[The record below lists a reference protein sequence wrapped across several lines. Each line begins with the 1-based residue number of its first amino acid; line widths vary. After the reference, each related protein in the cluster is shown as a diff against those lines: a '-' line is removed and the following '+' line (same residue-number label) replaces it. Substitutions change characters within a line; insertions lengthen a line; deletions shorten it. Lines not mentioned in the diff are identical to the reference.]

1 MVESLIQQ
9 PYKELPF
16 EFASE
21 RYPPT
26 GPLPGNAHL
35 FPAILTQLADSAACS
50 GAAFVRYFPASNE
63 VSVEYASG
71 VWKDYAGSHRPVED
85 DVADLFIKTGQITNE
100 ARGKS
105 IGYDLFNEIPTTI
118 KSMVFTPIATTRMS
132 IEALWVVRDN
142 PFNELETQH
151 ILEIGDALANI
162 IYLSGNGI
170 RQNIGLE
177 EKIRAFSHLLF
188 VCDPPTYHHSTRL
201 IPWVEATSRLMGVRG
216 TELVKIR
223 WGTLLHDFGKIA
235 IPKEIIYK
243 PGEFTPE
250 EWAIMKK
257 HPELGARTLE
267 SYLGLHSVAEIVQT
281 HHEKYDGSG
290 YPAGMIGEEIPLA
303 ARILSVVDAYGA
315 MTEERVYRKT
325 SGHDSAVAEIKR
337 CAGTDFDPRVCDA
350 FLRLF

>member
-1 MVESLIQQ
+1 MVESLIQH
-9 PYKELPF
+9 PYKEFPF

-26 GPLPGNAHL
+26 GQLPGNAYL

-63 VSVEYASG
+63 VSFEYVSG
-71 VWKDYAGSHRPVED
+71 LWKDYAGSHFPARE
-85 DVADLFIKTGQITNE
+85 DVADLFIHAGQITDGN
-100 ARGKS
+100 RGKS
-105 IGYDLFNEIPTTI
+105 VGFDLFKEIPTTI
-118 KSMVFTPIATTRMS
+118 KSIVFTPIATTRMS
-132 IEALWVVRDN
+132 IEALWVVRDY
-142 PFNELETQH
+142 PFNEFETRH
-151 ILEIGDALANI
+151 ILELGDALANI
-162 IYLSGNGI
+162 IYLSDGGT
-170 RQNIGLE
+170 RQKMGLE
-177 EKIRAFSHLLF
+177 EKGRAFSHLLF

-201 IPWVEATSRLMGVRG
+201 VPWVEATSRLMGVKG
-216 TELVKIR
+216 SETVKIR

-235 IPKEIIYK
+235 IPKKIIYK
-243 PGEFTPE
+243 PAEFTPE
-250 EWAIMKK
+250 EWAVMKQ
-257 HPELGARTLE
+257 HPELGARILK

-315 MTEERVYRKT
+315 MTEDRVYRKT
-325 SGHDSAVAEIKR
+325 CGHASAVAEIKR